1 MNRGLIPRVAT
12 SGDAIAASPTSSGY
26 PTLLQPISAQQGQGS
41 FQKGGSSSSSSSS
54 TSSSKP
60 RVLDVQLLPGS
71 SRQPSSSPERFEVIC
86 EEAHNEAPTF
96 SSEDEMPSACADD
109 NCGCSFTSVSTS
121 VNKQKRIDVFKL
133 LPNQFQNKKR
143 QVRLS
148 DTSFFNESARM
159 IRGRKKGDNKFAP
172 AVITPKSPKERI
184 GARAI
189 LAIAKLEL
197 DPASG
202 RAVPKTLLTDEEESV
217 FLGTSSGV
225 WGARSGMTS
234 RAGTAGQHGGT
245 STAVD
250 VDQDGRTRLAPIP
263 GGGEIVPYTD
273 IRRNKV
279 IHFVDDGIPPPS
291 MMDDV
296 LEACKEKAQ
305 AKKAGDVKK
314 IASDDELSSD
324 GDDGNQLAP
333 SSMKKKNKKEA
344 ENKGPS
350 LAASRASSRN
360 EASSETARRPGSSPT
375 GAALIKKLKQTNLRS
390 SADAGA
396 AAALGPGAASLQTT
410 MSTTFSPNRSMMTTF
425 NATNARSS
433 SAAPPSGPPT
443 LQGGALENETFD
455 DFDAEVADYDSDYYD
470 ETQDGASSLDAY
482 SPHER
487 VKFLQSS
494 TDEELM
500 EKGIYRFRKVTAVSD
515 RATELRSQ
523 AQVENDE
530 KNREQKGRQQLLA
543 TIREE
548 EHGRSVF
555 DTYMD
560 DTDASSED
568 DERKKPKVSKFEAR
582 ATGEKQKIRIQ
593 EMEKR
598 TAAGVRSGPYQLP
611 LDSSPLSRFGNLATP
626 GDYLVLE
633 DVPGIGKWWFTP
645 TTDDF
650 VTPSTLIT
658 NAALFPL
665 NDPQFQRPP
674 PGTRIEDPV
683 EENEFEM
690 GHDGYEE
697 VILIDVPEPEEMNL
711 VVPRAVRDPN
721 NFPEEVSGMHS
732 PRRQI
737 QHARMVEDRRR
748 LEFSLKQSI
757 VMRKGQVDAISKL
770 FAKDDQKATRACGPF
785 CYPRYTE
792 YRPNNK
798 QGLPVIEMMPV
809 FEDRR
814 NRFYHVRRVV
824 RPARINMIR
833 STQQKEID
841 RVLLEQRK
849 AADLE
854 KKKSLFGKK
863 NLLKN
868 VLKKEGGLMDQI
880 RSSILVVDHKEVH
893 HKPPYHLLYSLKK
906 HAESWKRFGLD
917 WCYGILN
924 DLVSD
929 KALGNFL
936 WDVNWQASD
945 QSARVFKMTVGGEA
959 KRLAENKELLLNMF
973 TTVPEGV
980 IREVIKKKR
989 EMLGKE
995 TNVEN
1000 ELLQA
1005 DVERLR
1011 QDMLAR
1017 QGVDPRK
1024 ATESKIMENHRH
1036 HETELRDMPLRHT
1049 NKFICAV
1056 RDISQAFEIRDAYKP
1071 WVAKRN
1077 ADLSRLYCVGCK
1089 RIILKLGERQ
1099 LFFYCQKCEERH
1111 EKPYCLCTNCNDA
1124 FRMSLMAYK
1133 LLEDTVE
1140 AEKERMAQDLL
1151 ATAAENDEEND
1162 PDAKMKK
1169 ATAALFG

>member
-1 MNRGLIPRVAT
+1 
-12 SGDAIAASPTSSGY
+12 
-26 PTLLQPISAQQGQGS
+26 
-41 FQKGGSSSSSSSS
+41 
-54 TSSSKP
+54 
-60 RVLDVQLLPGS
+60 
-71 SRQPSSSPERFEVIC
+71 
-86 EEAHNEAPTF
+86 
-96 SSEDEMPSACADD
+96 MPSACADD

-350 LAASRASSRN
+350 LAASRAS
-360 EASSETARRPGSSPT
+360 
-375 GAALIKKLKQTNLRS
+375 
-390 SADAGA
+390 
-396 AAALGPGAASLQTT
+396 
-410 MSTTFSPNRSMMTTF
+410 
-425 NATNARSS
+425 
-433 SAAPPSGPPT
+433 
-443 LQGGALENETFD
+443 GALENETFD